1 MAVEDGAEY
10 EWVPR
15 EETRSLKCGCGCR
28 ADELT
33 APRSAHLAL
42 LALQKVEFDH
52 HYEDGE

>member
-42 LALQKVEFDH
+42 LALQQVEFDH